1 MSELFAFSVF
11 FFFLSFVV
19 SPVCVLGFCPLFP
32 FSLVSRAVLAPW
44 PLCVGFS
51 LSLFVPVCCL
61 LFSPSSELG
70 GLKGGGGF
78 GLVVVFCSCL
88 GVLLSWCPLSSFL
101 PPSQVASELELG
113 MGITHTPS

>member
-1 MSELFAFSVF
+1 MPFPCFSFSCLSWFLLSVF
-11 FFFLSFVV
+11 WAFALFFLFLWF
-19 SPVCVLGFCPLFP
+19 PVLFLLLGL
-32 FSLVSRAVLAPW
+32 R
-44 PLCVGFS
+44 CVGFS

-88 GVLLSWCPLSSFL
+88 GVLLAWRSLSSFL
-101 PPSQVASELELG
+101 LPSQVASELELG
-113 MGITHTPS
+113 MGITRTPS